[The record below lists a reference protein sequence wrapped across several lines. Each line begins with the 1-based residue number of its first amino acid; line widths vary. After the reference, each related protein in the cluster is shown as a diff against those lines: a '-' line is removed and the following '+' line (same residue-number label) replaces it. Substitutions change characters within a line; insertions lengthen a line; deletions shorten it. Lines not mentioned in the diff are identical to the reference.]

1 MAFANALHQ
10 MIEVADA
17 AGGDYRYRDAVRD
30 RPGERNVKTLSG
42 AVPVH
47 RGQQDLAGA
56 ERDDLPGIFDSIDPG
71 GIASAMGEDF
81 PPLRAAAAPD
91 ALGVDC
97 DHDALIAEFFRRFLD
112 EFAPADGGAVDRNLV
127 GAGAQ

>member
-17 AGGDYRYRDAVRD
+17 AGGDHRDRDAIRD
-30 RPGERNVKTLSG
+30 RPGERNVKTLPG

-47 RGQQDLAGA
+47 RGQQDLAGT
-56 ERDDLPGIFDSIDPG
+56 ERDDLPGIFDRVDPG
-71 GIASAMGEDF
+71 GIAPAMGEDF

-91 ALGVDC
+91 ALGVDR
-97 DHDALIAEFFRRFLD
+97 DNDALITEFFARFPD
-112 EFAPADGGAVDRNLV
+112 EFAPADRGAVDRDV
-127 GAGAQ
+127 